1 MNKGF
6 VILAQNTNQIDYV
19 ECAIALGNSL
29 KRAMPNCNVSLITN
43 DMVNSNVFDNIIP
56 LPYGDLAK
64 DSDWKLINDWQVYE
78 ASPYDMTIKLEADM
92 YIPKNIEH
100 YFDLLSEYDVCVSS
114 KIRNYKNELSNI
126 RVYRQFIDNNKLPDV
141 YNAMT
146 YFKKSEFA
154 KEYFD
159 IVKNVFEN
167 WEHYKKIL
175 TCNTDEL
182 VTTDWAYSIAS
193 HIMGIE
199 KTTTPL
205 ECFSFIHLKQFIND
219 TITEDW
225 TNELV
230 YEFTEPL
237 RIQTF
242 TQLYPV
248 HYHIKSFGKKL
259 NDNYGRI

>member
-1 MNKGF
+1 MTKGF
-6 VILAQNTNQIDYV
+6 VIIAQNTSKVNYV
-19 ECAIALGNSL
+19 ECAIALANSL
-29 KRAMPNCNVSLITN
+29 KRVMPNSSITLIT
-43 DMVNSNVFDNIIP
+43 DNIIESCVFDYVI
-56 LPYGDLAK
+56 LFPYGDLAK

-78 ASPYDMTIKLEADM
+78 ASPYDITIKLEADM
-92 YIPKNIEH
+92 YVPKSIDH
-100 YFDLLSEYDVCVSS
+100 YFELLSNYEVCVAS
-114 KIRNYKNELSNI
+114 KIRNYKNEISNCKA
-126 RVYRQFIDNNKLPDV
+126 YRQFITNNNLPDV

-146 YFKKSEFA
+146 YFKKSDFA
-154 KEYFD
+154 RKYFE
-159 IVKNVFEN
+159 IVKDVFEN
-167 WEHYKKIL
+167 WNDYKKIL
-175 TCNTDEL
+175 TCNIDEIA
-182 VTTDWAYSIAS
+182 TTDWAYSIAS
-193 HIMGIE
+193 HIMGKE

-205 ECFSFIHLKQFIND
+205 DFFSFVHMKQLVND

-230 YEFTEPL
+230 YEFNEPL